1 MKIFLSGILIVA
13 SVLVGCR
20 SEQQTS
26 STGAQQPE
34 TGSTPEAP
42 GAGSDGRVVL
52 GGIMP
57 DYEAIMLDGSP
68 FRMGGAGDK
77 VVLLNIWATWC
88 GPCRIEIP
96 ELEALHTKLAPQ
108 GFEVVG
114 VSIDDPGATEIV
126 REFVGE
132 QHMTY
137 PVVLDPQGRIA
148 DMFQTT
154 VIPTSALIDRS
165 GKILWMHRGL
175 VRATDP
181 ALNAALEEAL

>member
-1 MKIFLSGILIVA
+1 MKTFLSGLLVVA
-13 SVLVGCR
+13 FVLTGCR
-20 SEQQTS
+20 GEQQASPQET
-26 STGAQQPE
+26 TAAETVPE
-34 TGSTPEAP
+34 SA
-42 GAGSDGRVVL
+42 AILASDGKVVL

-57 DYEAIMLDGSP
+57 DYEATTLDGKP
-68 FRMGGAGDK
+68 FQMGGAGEK

-96 ELEALHTKLAPQ
+96 ELEALHKKLAPQ
-108 GFEVVG
+108 GFEVLG
-114 VSIDDPGATEIV
+114 VSIDDPGADQVV
-126 REFVGE
+126 RDFVSE

-137 PVVLDPQGRIA
+137 PVVLDPRGRIA

-165 GKILWMHRGL
+165 GKIVWMHRGL